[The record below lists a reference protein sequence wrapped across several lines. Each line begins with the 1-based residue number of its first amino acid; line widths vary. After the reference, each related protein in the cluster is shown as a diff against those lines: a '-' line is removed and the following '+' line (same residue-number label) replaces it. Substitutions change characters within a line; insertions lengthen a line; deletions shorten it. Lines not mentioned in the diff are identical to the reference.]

1 MYLVIL
7 GVILLLLKLLEFGP
21 VGEWSWFVV
30 LAPFAGAALWWAW
43 ADASGY
49 NKRRAMESME
59 ARKAARRQRNMDA
72 IGTGAKRK

>member
-1 MYLVIL
+1 MYLVLL
-7 GVILLLLKLLEFGP
+7 GVILLLLKLFELGP
-21 VGEWSWFVV
+21 VGDWSWFIV

-49 NKRRAMESME
+49 NKRRAMEEME

-72 IGTGAKRK
+72 IGTGRKRR

>member
-1 MYLVIL
+1 MYLVLL
-7 GVILLLLKLLEFGP
+7 GVILLLLKLFEFGP
-21 VGEWSWFVV
+21 VGDWSWFIV

-49 NKRRAMESME
+49 NKRRAMEEME

-72 IGTGAKRK
+72 IGTGRKRR